1 MGSGMPLTELRA
13 KKIAPDQKPLA
24 DGTAKGLWLV
34 PNSNKGRG
42 KWILRFISP
51 MTGKRRDMGLGSYPE
66 VGISE
71 AREAGTAARKTIA
84 RRRDPIE
91 ERQAEKAANAELV
104 GEVELT
110 GGTNL
115 TERVSAV
122 RGTPRNPMSRAE
134 VVYRARDLTAPVLGR
149 EAADRLI
156 ETVLAIEAVAD
167 VGQLRQLLQRG

>member
-1 MGSGMPLTELRA
+1 
-13 KKIAPDQKPLA
+13 
-24 DGTAKGLWLV
+24 
-34 PNSNKGRG
+34 
-42 KWILRFISP
+42 
-51 MTGKRRDMGLGSYPE
+51 MTGKRRDMGLGTYPE

-110 GGTNL
+110 GGTKL

-134 VVYRARDLTAPVLGR
+134 VVYKARDLTAPVLGR